1 MQNGKPD
8 FQVKFSAKDDGTFG
22 TTVRKVKADLMDITK
37 SLAMGVTGGIIGG
50 SAVGAVM
57 AVVDK
62 ALLMIQET
70 AKLTTMARGLSI
82 GGTQARGMS
91 TNAKLMGLDPD
102 KMFAGISTLDQRRAD
117 ALAGD
122 EGAIESFKRL
132 GLSLKEIKD
141 LKPED
146 LFYKVGN
153 RLEGVFDANK
163 KLASADLF
171 GSSANDLVPYFA
183 KNGGDQ
189 FRPNSRQTM
198 WKGLLGW
205 AAANI
210 PGVTGAIVGASEI
223 MNGGNPYTSSV
234 DTVSTVTMEREKMAA
249 KMATQNRERS
259 IDLVRS
265 QLPLEQ
271 QLTLA
276 MGERLKIERELSTVT
291 DPVKRERMV
300 GRLLDLNATILG
312 ARNSQMAAQTA
323 PTGATWT
330 RNLDDL
336 SRAGIF
342 TGGSPSVF
350 IDLAK
355 QQLSEARKH
364 TDLLRTT
371 PAEIAKSI

>member
-1 MQNGKPD
+1 MSKGSPD

-22 TTVRKVKADLMDITK
+22 ATVRKVKTDLADIAK
-37 SLAMGVTGGIIGG
+37 HLAAGVTGGIIGG
-50 SAVGAVM
+50 GAVHAVM
-57 AVVDK
+57 AIVDK
-62 ALLMIQET
+62 TLTVIQET
-70 AKLTTMARGLSI
+70 AKLTTLARGLSI
-82 GGTQARGMS
+82 GGTQGRGIS

-102 KMFAGISTLDQRRAD
+102 KVFAGMGALDQRRVD
-117 ALAGD
+117 ALSGD
-122 EGAIESFKRL
+122 EGAIQSFKRL

-153 RLEGVFDANK
+153 RLQGAFDANK

-171 GSSANDLVPYFA
+171 GSNANDLMPYFA

-189 FRPNSRQTM
+189 FRPNKRQRAL
-198 WKGLLGW
+198 WGIPAW
-205 AAANI
+205 AASSI
-210 PGVTGAIVGASEI
+210 PGMVSAMGGVREI
-223 MNGGNPYTSSV
+223 ANGGNPYTDSL

-249 KMATQNRERS
+249 KLATQNRERS

-271 QLTLA
+271 QLTIALA
-276 MGERLKIERELSTVT
+276 ERLKIERDIATVR
-291 DPVKRERMV
+291 DPIRRERMV
-300 GRLLDLNATILG
+300 ARLLDLDSSILG
-312 ARNSQMAAQTA
+312 ARNAQAAAQTA
-323 PTGATWT
+323 PAGATWS

-355 QQLSEARKH
+355 RQLDESKKQ
-364 TDLLRTT
+364 TDLLRST
-371 PAEIAKSI
+371 PGNIAAKL